1 MSVNPFDLS
10 GKVALVTG
18 ANTGLGQAMALAL
31 AQAGANIV
39 LIGRSAP
46 VETLEQLAKLGVKT
60 HSILT
65 NLNQTDA
72 VTDIVAEAVST
83 FGQVDILVNNAG
95 IIKRNEALDFTPEG
109 RGYECKLAYAFLSFP
124 SFCTPY
130 RCARENRESYK
141 YRFDADVSGGYSCA
155 LIYGIQKW
163 GGRPYKSPSE

>member
-95 IIKRNEALDFTPEG
+95 IIKRNEALDFTPEEWETCV
-109 RGYECKLAYAFLSFP
+109 RFSFFPKLLHAISLRKRKP
-124 SFCTPY
+124 G
-130 RCARENRESYK
+130 K
-141 YRFDADVSGGYSCA
+141 
-155 LIYGIQKW
+155 L
-163 GGRPYKSPSE
+163 